1 MGVKGKRSGHIS
13 KKFEEPS
20 IDIPSFKKPRKSPK
34 KTTSENSEHRR
45 LCELGGKFLHN
56 GPTHSWKVQKCPF
69 EAIELVLVIQ
79 EIPDIFGWDYW
90 STTLIEVKTSK
101 KDFLKD
107 ADKPFRK
114 NPELGIGMKRLY
126 LCPQGLIKPNE
137 LPEKWGLLW
146 ENNGDISV
154 IVEPELFEKRDTS
167 SETLLYASVF
177 RRCGIKPQVFDF
189 RNSRPQVS
197 YVPQK
202 NELLLKWNTGKPT
215 KEGVYL
221 CTVKTDGITYL
232 TDEYWDG
239 QYWSKHRNKDVLAWI
254 YRKSITTY
262 QNKQR

>member
-1 MGVKGKRSGHIS
+1 MGVKGKRKGD
-13 KKFEEPS
+13 KALFGDEPTL
-20 IDIPSFKKPRKSPK
+20 DIPEWKKPRKSPK

-69 EAIELVLVIQ
+69 VAIELVSVIQ

-114 NPELGIGMKRLY
+114 NPEQGIGMKRLY

-146 ENNGDISV
+146 ENNGEISV

-189 RNSRPQVS
+189 RNSRPRVS

-202 NELLLKWNTGKPT
+202 NEILLKWNTGAPKQKGFYILTVESDDIKYISKDYFDGKQWDSHEKKKVIAWMPYQLLKPYG
-215 KEGVYL
+215 K
-221 CTVKTDGITYL
+221 
-232 TDEYWDG
+232 
-239 QYWSKHRNKDVLAWI
+239 
-254 YRKSITTY
+254 
-262 QNKQR
+262 